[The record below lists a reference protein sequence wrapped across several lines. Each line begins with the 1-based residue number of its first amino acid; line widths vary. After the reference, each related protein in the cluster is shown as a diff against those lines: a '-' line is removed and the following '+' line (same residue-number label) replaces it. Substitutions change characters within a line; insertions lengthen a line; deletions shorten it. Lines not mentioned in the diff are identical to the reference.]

1 MLHLLMFVLGSK
13 INSCFLF
20 VEMNSSIVS
29 SIIVSMRKVRLNR
42 ANPGQDNLF
51 LRNRYFLYIEK

>member
-51 LRNRYFLYIEK
+51 LRNRYFCV